1 MRKAVVPYRYVSAHD
16 IGAEVRTDEHW
27 HSLTHCSGKLTKE
40 DIEKMAEAHFNSRQH
55 HIKEFSGFDGP
66 KWSDVD
72 QDTQELGRLDM
83 IAAVKIAGIEV
94 ED

>member
-16 IGAEVRTDEHW
+16 IGAEVHTDEHW

-40 DIEKMAEAHFNSRQH
+40 DIETMAATLF
-55 HIKEFSGFDGP
+55 KETSGPGYCHLTRA
-66 KWSDVD
+66 
-72 QDTQELGRLDM
+72 DTKR
-83 IAAVKIAGIEV
+83 IAAAMAVSIGLEV